1 MTVRAVLLG
10 LLAAALVCGFC
21 YFNDFVMH
29 QTFLVGNYM
38 PISVFGGLLVFLLGL
53 AGLFAVAAVLKCDRM
68 REDIW

>member
-10 LLAAALVCGFC
+10 LLAAALICGFC

-38 PISVFGGLLVFLLGL
+38 PISVFGGLLVFLLLFNPLLWWVWKRL
-53 AGLFAVAAVLKCDRM
+53 ALSGGWR
-68 REDIW
+68 